1 MTEESALI
9 QQIRL
14 ALCRDHI
21 RLFRNNVSLAWVG
34 TVIAQTPKTIT
45 LANYRRMKTG
55 LATGSG
61 DCVGWRTLVITPDMV
76 GQRIA
81 QFVSLEAKSATGRA
95 RADQTAWAAA
105 VTAAGGVAGICRT
118 VDEARTLLA
127 R

>member
-1 MTEESALI
+1 MRDHLAGGYVTPESALI

-21 RLFRNNVSLAWVG
+21 RLLRNNVGALEDKNGRV
-34 TVIAQTPKTIT
+34 V
-45 LANYRRMKTG
+45 RFG
-55 LATGSG
+55 LAPGSG
-61 DCVGWRTLVITPDMV
+61 DLIGWRTLVITPDMV

-95 RADQTAWAAA
+95 RADQIAWATA